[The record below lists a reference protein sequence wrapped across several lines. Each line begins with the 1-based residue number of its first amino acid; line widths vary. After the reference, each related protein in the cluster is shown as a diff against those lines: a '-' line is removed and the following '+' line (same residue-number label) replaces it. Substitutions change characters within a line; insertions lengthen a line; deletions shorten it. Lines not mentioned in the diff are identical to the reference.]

1 MIKLDKYNEEILR
14 ILARDGRISNIEL
27 ASKVGLSPSAC
38 LRRVQELEN
47 SGVINGYRATLN
59 AEKMGRSFLAY
70 VTVGLSDHTLKSQKG
85 FEKSMA
91 ESPEVTECHNITGAF
106 EYILRVEVS
115 DISHYKRFHAEAL
128 GSLPQVSSITTYVV
142 IESTKDE
149 RA

>member
-47 SGVINGYRATLN
+47 SEVINGYRATLN

-70 VTVGLSDHTLKSQKG
+70 VTVGLSDHTLKSQKE

-91 ESPEVTECHNITGAF
+91 ESPEVIECHNITGAF

-115 DISHYKRFHAEAL
+115 DISHYKQFHAEAL

-142 IESTKDE
+142 IESTKD
-149 RA
+149 